1 MRLEHG
7 SLRTRF
13 ILATMFSTIVGL
25 IVIGALMATI
35 IRNYIIE
42 GFHEEME
49 VHIEELSA
57 LTATGTSGQP
67 YLLRRLSDPRFIPK
81 DSGMYWEVVR
91 EGYTTLRSPS
101 LENRELPTATAQGAK
116 PQWAFVKG
124 ATGEMLAYGML
135 RRDKADAAPLKLLMA
150 TDKRMID
157 EVLSDINWPL
167 IYALTSFA
175 AIMIVLG
182 AFQINYSLRP
192 LQRMKRAVAEIR
204 SGNAA
209 RMQGAYPTEIEPL
222 VSDLNSLL
230 DANSEMIQSARIQA
244 GNLAH
249 GLRTPLAVMLD
260 EAQTIAKNGDVE
272 SADVFLRGCQQMQRY
287 IDYYTNRA
295 RMAALARLP
304 GQRAPLR
311 ATVEPVITAMRRL
324 YRDKKLTI
332 CLGDFPDAAAA
343 TDEVDLEEMISNL
356 IDNGCKWAKSR
367 VMVSWET
374 GGGQVSIFV
383 DDDGPGIAPE
393 LYDKVFKVGERL
405 DRSTLGTGLGLSIV
419 RDLAIHYRGEIA
431 LSKSPLGGLR
441 TVLKLPLR
449 E

>member
-13 ILATMFSTIVGL
+13 ILATMLSTIVGL
-25 IVIGALMATI
+25 IVIGTLMAAI
-35 IRNYIIE
+35 IRNYIVE

-57 LTATGTSGQP
+57 LTATDKSGQP

-81 DSGMYWEVVR
+81 NSGMYWEVVR
-91 EGYTTLRSPS
+91 DGFVTLRSPS
-101 LENRELPTATAQGAK
+101 LENRELPSGLAAERK
-116 PQWAFVKG
+116 PHWAFVQG
-124 ATGEMLAYGML
+124 QAGEMLAYGML
-135 RRDKADAAPLKLLMA
+135 RSDGTGGAPLQLLMA

-157 EVLSDINWPL
+157 EVLTEINWPL
-167 IYALTSFA
+167 IYALASFA

-182 AFQINYSLRP
+182 AIQINYSLRP

-204 SGNAA
+204 SGNAS
-209 RMQGAYPTEIEPL
+209 RMLGNYPTEIEPL
-222 VSDLNSLL
+222 VSDLNGLL
-230 DANSEMIQSARIQA
+230 DANTQMIQSARIQA

-260 EAQTIAKNGDVE
+260 EAQSIAKKGDAK

-295 RMAALARLP
+295 RMAAIARLP
-304 GQRAPLR
+304 GQRASLK
-311 ATVEPVITAMRRL
+311 AAVEPVISAMKRL
-324 YRDKKLTI
+324 YRGRKLSI
-332 CLGDFPDAAAA
+332 CLGDFPDVNAA
-343 TDEVDLEEMISNL
+343 TDEVDLEEMVSNL
-356 IDNGCKWAKSR
+356 IDNACKWAKSR
-367 VMVSWET
+367 VMISWIAED
-374 GGGQVSIFV
+374 GQVAVSV
-383 DDDGPGIAPE
+383 DDDGTGISPE
-393 LYDKVFKVGERL
+393 LYEKVFTVGERL

-419 RDLAIHYRGEIA
+419 RDLAIHYRGAIV

-441 TVLKLPLR
+441 ATLKLPLR
-449 E
+449 A